1 MYVCGAGNG
10 NPTLV
15 FLPGEFHEQRSLVGF
30 SRKELD
36 MTERLSTCTHV
47 LNAHNDS
54 HEGAT
59 VCISI
64 MHIEEGKVG
73 RKITRLC
80 SQAFWLQSPQSPFI
94 LNING
99 LSAPIKRHR
108 VVDGLQKIMCIYS
121 AYKRLTSNLKTHSD
135 WKWRR
140 RKRCSV
146 QMETK
151 KAEVALLLSDK

>member
-10 NPTLV
+10 NPALA

-80 SQAFWLQSPQSPFI
+80 SQAI
-94 LNING
+94 
-99 LSAPIKRHR
+99 
-108 VVDGLQKIMCIYS
+108 
-121 AYKRLTSNLKTHSD
+121 
-135 WKWRR
+135 
-140 RKRCSV
+140 
-146 QMETK
+146 
-151 KAEVALLLSDK
+151 